1 MYFSWSLNNGIK
13 RRTFVCRKFTK
24 LWPQNK
30 SIGNSYRISRGS
42 EEPKQ
47 SKRKTNL
54 KAHIPWF
61 RNSLQSYSNQKSVV
75 WCIDRHI
82 DQWNRNNEPRYQL
95 LHLQSNDFWQE
106 CQNNS
111 IGERAIISINSG
123 KTRYPHAKEWSWT
136 FSYTVYKHYILKL
149 DQKSQCRN

>member
-1 MYFSWSLNNGIK
+1 MILKEGHWYAESSLS
-13 RRTFVCRKFTK
+13 CD
-24 LWPQNK
+24 L
-30 SIGNSYRISRGS
+30 RISLLEIHTEFQGVLKS
-42 EEPKQ
+42 QNNPKEKQ
-47 SKRKTNL
+47 IWRT
-54 KAHIPWF
+54 HISWF
-61 RNSLQSYSNQKSVV
+61 RNSLQSYSNQNSVV

-95 LHLQSNDFWQE
+95 LHVQSNDFWQE

-111 IGERAIISINSG
+111 IGERAIISINSE

-136 FSYTVYKHYILKL
+136 FYYTVYKHYILKL